1 MMVVALPMVF
11 VVGPSVKEFAFFQE
25 ILALKS
31 LYCYMYV
38 STTFIVVYV
47 KF

>member
-25 ILALKS
+25 IL
-31 LYCYMYV
+31 
-38 STTFIVVYV
+38 VYV